1 MFPVQRKKLLEA
13 SGNSPAELIWLE
25 QELTKAKQEQEE
37 CQQRINICKEDL
49 QRTFQLQ
56 DGGKNEM

>member
-1 MFPVQRKKLLEA
+1 MLEA

-37 CQQRINICKEDL
+37 CQQQINSFKREL
-49 QRTFQLQ
+49 QRTSKEQ
-56 DGGKNEM
+56 DEGKKE